1 MFSKLRL
8 RYWWPR
14 MRHTIQQHVRACIP
28 CQQYNVSRQRPPGH
42 LHPVPPTAVP
52 FSIIG
57 MDYCGP
63 FVTSSNDNKYVL
75 VVTDLFTRFVTAI
88 ALPSNTAAITA
99 LTLFRYIF
107 CKYGVCS
114 TLITDQGT
122 HFNNQLMNAFQHL
135 LGYNHIFSTPYH
147 PQSNGIVERF
157 NASMVVQVSK
167 LQQQHHN
174 NWDDYLDAVVFAYN
188 ISQHKTT
195 QFSPFE
201 LLFGRAPQLP
211 IDSPP
216 RIFSFDRQ
224 NDHFVHLKRILNVY
238 HQQAKNN
245 ILVQQSSNKT
255 RYDRHRG
262 DPHYKIGDRVFTKLF
277 TGRTKLDPRYSA
289 DPQIIVQVN
298 HPTYIVRHLLT
309 GIERSYHVSDLRPVT
324 LAYDDDSRI

>member
-216 RIFSFDRQ
+216 RIFSFDRP
-224 NDHFVHLKRILNVY
+224 NDHFVHLNKILNVY

-262 DPHYKIGDRVFTKLF
+262 DPHYKIGNRVFTRIF

-298 HPTYIVRHLLT
+298 HPTYIVRHLST